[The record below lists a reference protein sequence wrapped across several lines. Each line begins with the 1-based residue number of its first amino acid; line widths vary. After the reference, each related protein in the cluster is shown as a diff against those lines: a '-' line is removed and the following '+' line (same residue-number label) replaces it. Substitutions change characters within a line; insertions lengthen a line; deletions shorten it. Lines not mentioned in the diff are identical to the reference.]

1 MDATV
6 KAVGAAVLFVEDL
19 GRSKDFYRGAVGLAV
34 ASEDA
39 ESVAFRV
46 GGLTVIVLQVDRA
59 REQLHGQPTA
69 APNAATSGFLAAFTD
84 DVDALHARMV
94 ERGVAFFQEP
104 TDQPW
109 GMRTAYFKDPAGHV
123 WEIAQ
128 ALGRPS
134 S

>member
-69 APNAATSGFLAAFTD
+69 APNAPASGFLAAFTD

-109 GMRTAYFKDPAGHV
+109 GMRTAYFTDPDGHV

-128 ALGRPS
+128 ALGRAS